1 MAARLQHQAWIVA
14 VGLAVFFVNL
24 GGSRLWDDDETKNA
38 TCAREMFLRGDW
50 VVPTFNSELR
60 TDKPPLAYWL
70 MIGAYQVFGVTEFAA
85 RLPSAILA
93 LGTTLATYHLGRL
106 LFGPRAGLWGSAIL
120 ATSLMFVWIGRAAT
134 PDSALI
140 FCTTAALLMYVWS
153 LCGGREGGFLS
164 DWKSIPPGEFA
175 MAMPR
180 STAATVAMYA
190 LLGLAVLAKGPI
202 GVLLPCATIGLF
214 MLTVCVRSHVRTR
227 PPERT
232 TLASL
237 SVFHLRRCA
246 AQISEAVRWS
256 PATLRAMR
264 PLLLAA
270 TVLAVALPWYLLVSL
285 RTNSLWPQGFFLTH
299 NFERFLQP
307 IGGHRGGIFF
317 HPLVLMGGFF
327 PWTFLLP
334 VGISQLVRRVRS
346 CDPRAAAYLFLA
358 IWALVWF
365 VFFSI
370 CETKL
375 PNYVL
380 PAYPALAII
389 GGAWV
394 ADRVAMPARRTIR
407 LWLCAQWV
415 SLAVFGALLWVVSK
429 TILPRWM
436 PEAAGFAWLGL
447 ILIVGAGS
455 SWILHRRGN
464 ALGAFGS
471 LVVSTVLLLV
481 AAFTVAAPAVS
492 RRQNG
497 TQLAEALRRMAFQPD
512 RIAMYRVGDA
522 GFIYYTDSRCQ
533 KGSEDCSGVQSMFAH
548 SDRPLLVTDEEG
560 YASIRSLLP
569 ADARIVGRQPRW
581 LRSGDIVFV
590 GRQADELANRN
601 EAATDYSLETQSKV
615 ELIR

>member
-1 MAARLQHQAWIVA
+1 MALRLQHQAWIVA
-14 VGLAVFFVNL
+14 VGLAVFFANL

-70 MIGAYQVFGVTEFAA
+70 MIGDYRVFGVTEFAA

-106 LFGPRAGLWGSAIL
+106 LFGPRAGLWAAAIL
-120 ATSLMFVWIGRAAT
+120 STSLMFVWIGRAAT

-140 FCTTAALLMYVWS
+140 FCTTIALLVYVWS
-153 LCGGREGGFLS
+153 LCGGREGCFLC
-164 DWKSIPPGEFA
+164 DWQSIPPGEFA

-180 STAATVAMYA
+180 STAATVAMYV

-214 MLTVCVRSHVRTR
+214 KLTVCVRSKPRV
-227 PPERT
+227 PAPERA

-237 SVFHLRRCA
+237 SIFYWRRGLA
-246 AQISEAVRWS
+246 RTIELARWS
-256 PATLRAMR
+256 PAALWMMR

-285 RTNSLWPQGFFLTH
+285 RTNGAWPRGFFLTH

-307 IGGHRGGIFF
+307 IGGHRGAILF
-317 HPLVLMGGFF
+317 HPLILIGGFF

-334 VGISQLVRRVRS
+334 VGISQLVRRVRTR
-346 CDPRAAAYLFLA
+346 DPRAAACLFMA
-358 IWALVWF
+358 IWAFVWF
-365 VFFSI
+365 AFFSI

-394 ADRVAMPARRTIR
+394 ADWVAMPARRTIH
-407 LWLCAQWV
+407 LWLSAQWV
-415 SLAVFGALLWVVSK
+415 SLALVGGLLWVVSK

-436 PEAAGFAWLGL
+436 PEAIGFAWLGL
-447 ILIVGAGS
+447 IPIVGAGIC
-455 SWILHRRGN
+455 WILQRRGN
-464 ALGAFGS
+464 APGAFGS
-471 LVVSTVLLLV
+471 LVVAAVMLLV
-481 AAFTVAAPAVS
+481 AVFTVAAPAVS

-497 TQLAEALRRMAFQPD
+497 TQLAEALRRMTFQPD

-533 KGSEDCSGVQSMFAH
+533 KGSEDCSGVRSIFAH
-548 SDRPLLVTDEEG
+548 CDRPLLVTDEEG
-560 YASIRSLLP
+560 YESIRSLLP
-569 ADARIVGRQPRW
+569 ANARIVGRQPRW

-590 GRQADELANRN
+590 GRQADELANRS
-601 EAATDYSLETQSKV
+601 EAATDVSLESQSKV

>member
-1 MAARLQHQAWIVA
+1 MAARLQHHAWIVA
-14 VGLAVFFVNL
+14 IGLAVFFVNL
-24 GGSRLWDDDETKNA
+24 GASRLWDDDETKNA
-38 TCAREMFLRGDW
+38 TCAREMYLRGDW
-50 VVPTFNSELR
+50 ILPTFNSELR
-60 TDKPPLAYWL
+60 TDKPPLAYWA
-70 MIGAYQVFGVTEFAA
+70 MIGAYHVFGVTEFAA

-106 LFGPRAGLWGSAIL
+106 LFGPRAGFWGSAIL
-120 ATSLMFVWIGRAAT
+120 ATNLMFAWVGRAAT

-140 FCTTAALLMYVWS
+140 FCTTAAQLVYVWS
-153 LCGGREGGFLS
+153 LCGGREGCFLN
-164 DWKSIPPGEFA
+164 DWKSISSSNFA
-175 MAMPR
+175 AAMPR
-180 STAATVAMYA
+180 STAAIVAMYA

-214 MLTVCVRSHVRTR
+214 ILTVCMRSRVRTR

-237 SVFHLRRCA
+237 SVLHLRRCV

-256 PATLRAMR
+256 PATLWAMR

-270 TVLAVALPWYLLVSL
+270 TVLAIALPWYLLVSM
-285 RTNSLWPQGFFLTH
+285 RTNGLWPQGFFLTH

-307 IGGHRGGIFF
+307 IGGHCGAVFF
-317 HPLVLMGGFF
+317 HPLVLIGGFF
-327 PWTFLLP
+327 PWTFILP
-334 VGISQLVRRVRS
+334 VGIGQLVRRVRTR
-346 CDPRAAAYLFLA
+346 DQRAAACLFMA

-394 ADRVAMPARRTIR
+394 ADRIAMPARRTIR
-407 LWLCAQWV
+407 LWLSAQWV
-415 SLAVFGALLWVVSK
+415 SLAVVGALLWVVSK

-447 ILIVGAGS
+447 IPIVGAGIC
-455 SWILHRRGN
+455 WVLHRRGN
-464 ALGAFGS
+464 ALGTFRS
-471 LVVSTVLLLV
+471 LVVTAALLLV

-497 TQLAEALRRMAFQPD
+497 TQLAEALRRMEFQPD

-533 KGSEDCSGVQSMFAH
+533 KGSEDCSGVRSIFAH
-548 SDRPLLVTDEEG
+548 CDRPLLVTDEEG
-560 YASIRSLLP
+560 YESIRSLLP

-581 LRSGDIVFV
+581 LRGGDIVFV
-590 GRQADELANRN
+590 GRQADELGDRK
-601 EAATDYSLETQSKV
+601 EAATDFSLESQSKV